1 MLQRLKE
8 SGVVV
13 ARGKQQRVR
22 IAGWE
27 RAREGIWAGSCN
39 KVIVLEMVVRDVVLG
54 DSVA

>member
-1 MLQRLKE
+1 MKE

-39 KVIVLEMVVRDVVLG
+39 KVIVLEVVVRDVVLG